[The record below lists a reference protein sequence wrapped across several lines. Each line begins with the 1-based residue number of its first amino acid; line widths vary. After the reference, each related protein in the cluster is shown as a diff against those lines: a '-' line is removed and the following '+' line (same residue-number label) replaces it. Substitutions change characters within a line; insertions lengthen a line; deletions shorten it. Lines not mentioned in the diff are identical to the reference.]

1 MILYPAI
8 DLQGGRCV
16 RLRQGEATDSTDY
29 GDPLEAART
38 WKNQGAEWLHVVDL
52 DGAFSGNAQNLQVIE
67 EIVET
72 TGLLVQLGGGI
83 RSMVDISHRL
93 EVLGI
98 ARVVLGTV
106 ALTEPA
112 LVREACLRY
121 PGRVACGIDA
131 REGKVAVRG
140 WTEQSDRSA
149 LTLALEMREAGVET
163 LIYTDIARDGML
175 GGPNISATAD
185 LVAQTGMQVIGS
197 GGVGSLADIG
207 ALREA
212 GCAGAIVGKAL
223 YNGRFTLKEA
233 IEIAG

>member
-16 RLRQGEATDSTDY
+16 RLRQGEASESTDY

-38 WKNQGAEWLHVVDL
+38 WKAQGTAWLHVVDL
-52 DGAFSGNAQNLQVIE
+52 DGAFSGNAQNLSVIAE
-67 EIVET
+67 VVKA
-72 TGLLVQLGGGI
+72 TGLSVQLGGGI
-83 RSMVDISHRL
+83 RTMEDIAHRL
-93 EVLGI
+93 DNLGI

-106 ALTEPA
+106 ALDNPA
-112 LVREACLRY
+112 LVREACGRY
-121 PGRVACGIDA
+121 PGRIACGIDA

-140 WTEQSDRSA
+140 WTRQSDRSA
-149 LTLALEMREAGVET
+149 LDLALEMRDAGVET

-175 GGPNISATAD
+175 NGPNISATAG
-185 LVAQTGMQVIGS
+185 LVEQTGMQVIGS
-197 GGVGSLADIG
+197 GGVGSLSDIV

-223 YNGRFTLKEA
+223 YSGQFTLEEA
-233 IEIAG
+233 MEVAE